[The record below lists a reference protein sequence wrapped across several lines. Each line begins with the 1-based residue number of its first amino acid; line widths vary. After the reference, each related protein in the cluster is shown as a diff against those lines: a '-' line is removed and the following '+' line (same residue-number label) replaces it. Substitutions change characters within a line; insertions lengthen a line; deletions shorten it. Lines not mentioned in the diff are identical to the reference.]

1 MCQQVI
7 NYYYYSLTMR
17 YITNQIN
24 RTSTVAPKKTVS
36 LVNKHTLEVQFINK
50 KKQYEELISDLILK
64 QKPVME
70 LYRKLLLIKN
80 QLETQG
86 RVVHLDDLK
95 VVSFQ
100 QYKETS
106 AKTVRPSAINKI
118 FS

>member
-1 MCQQVI
+1 MSAG
-7 NYYYYSLTMR
+7 NKLLLLLSN

-50 KKQYEELISDLILK
+50 KKQYEELISDLVLK
-64 QKPVME
+64 QKPVIE

-106 AKTVRPSAINKI
+106 AKTVRPSAIH
-118 FS
+118 